1 MIDFSD
7 FYQQIAK
14 NRLSHWL
21 HCLPGQL
28 HDWQKTH
35 LHGDLARWVRALHK
49 LPKISTERVEL
60 TNSVSIGRPGEISSG
75 ETKKIASLLGQ
86 FHPWRKGPFEVH
98 GISIDTE
105 WRSDWKWDRLVPH
118 ISPLKHRYVLDVGCG
133 SGYHLWRMM
142 GAGAKMAVGIDPSQ
156 LFLCQFEA
164 IKHFANGYNGIQ
176 VLPLGIE
183 ELPELRA
190 FDTVFSMG
198 VLYHRR
204 SPIDHLLQLK
214 AQLRGGGELVLE
226 TLVIDGDEHQVLVP
240 GERYG
245 KMRNVW
251 FIPSSAALVGWL
263 NKCGFE
269 NIRVVDESATT
280 LQEQRRTDWMR
291 NESLADFLDPK
302 DPTKTIE
309 GYPAP
314 KRTIIIA
321 NKPIDPQYQQQE
333 GSYE

>member
-14 NRLSHWL
+14 CRLAHWL
-21 HCLPGQL
+21 HVLPAQL
-28 HDWQKTH
+28 HDWQKSH

-49 LPKISTERVEL
+49 LPYLPTERIEL
-60 TNSVSIGRPGEISSG
+60 LDSVSIGRPGEISLG
-75 ETKKIASLLGQ
+75 EQKKITSLLDQ

-98 GISIDTE
+98 GVHIDTE
-105 WRSDWKWDRLVPH
+105 WRSDWKWQRLLPH

-133 SGYHLWRMM
+133 SGYHLWRMR
-142 GAGAKMAVGIDPSQ
+142 GAGAKMAVGIDPSP

-164 IKHFANGYNGIQ
+164 IKHFTNGYKGIQ
-176 VLPLGIE
+176 LLPLGIE

-198 VLYHRR
+198 VLYHRK

-214 AQLRGGGELVLE
+214 AQLCDGGELVLE
-226 TLVIDGDEHQVLVP
+226 TLVIDGDDQQVLVP
-240 GERYG
+240 GERYA

-251 FIPSSAALVGWL
+251 FIPSSQALVGWL
-263 NKCGFE
+263 QKCGFE
-269 NIRVVDESATT
+269 NIKIVDENTT
-280 LQEQRRTDWMR
+280 QLGEQRRTDWMR
-291 NESLADFLDPK
+291 NESLADFLDPE
-302 DPTKTIE
+302 DASKTIE

-321 NKPIDPQYQQQE
+321 NKPFDPQHHQE
-333 GSYE
+333 ASYE